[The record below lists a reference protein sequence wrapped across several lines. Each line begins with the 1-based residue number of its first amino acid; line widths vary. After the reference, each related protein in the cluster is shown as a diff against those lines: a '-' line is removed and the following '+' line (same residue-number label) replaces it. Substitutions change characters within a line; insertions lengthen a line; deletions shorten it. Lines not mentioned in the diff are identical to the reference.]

1 MQRPILGVVYRKAS
15 ASCAGFLLPTPS
27 YMLRTALLCLLLLQT
42 ASAIKPLA
50 AYWAKPDTLGLNY
63 QNLTLT
69 TPDRVQLASWLVE
82 PAASAPDQQTTM
94 VVASGDWGNMSYSLY
109 QAAALAAAGYRVLLF
124 DYRGFGHSDA
134 FAIDRD
140 HLYYEEFATDL
151 RAALAEARRRSP
163 RQRVGIIGFSMGTL
177 LGAEVAAT
185 NRCDFLITD
194 GYVGNLQ
201 AIVAYQRTAHQRQ
214 TNLPAE
220 AAAYNPLNPKVNCP
234 WLFIAGTEDPQ
245 TPLADSVAA
254 VRAAR
259 PRQNRQL
266 LAVPCGHLGAMEKL
280 TERDYGDRYMRVVGR
295 FLAGQRIA
303 AKA

>member
-1 MQRPILGVVYRKAS
+1 MLRFVVLCWLLLPAAS
-15 ASCAGFLLPTPS
+15 AW
-27 YMLRTALLCLLLLQT
+27 
-42 ASAIKPLA
+42 AIKPLA
-50 AYWAKPDTLGLNY
+50 TYWARPDTLGLKY
-63 QNLTLT
+63 QDLTLNT
-69 TPDRVQLASWLVE
+69 TDHVRLASWLVE
-82 PAASAPDQQTTM
+82 PVASAPDQHTTM

-124 DYRGFGHSDA
+124 DYRGFGHSAA
-134 FAIDRD
+134 FAIDPN

-151 RAALAEARRRSP
+151 CSALTEARRLSP

-177 LGAEVAAT
+177 LGAEVAAAT
-185 NRCDFLITD
+185 PCDFLITD

-220 AAAYNPLNPKVNCP
+220 AATYNPLNPKVKCP

-266 LAVPCGHLGAMEKL
+266 LTVQCGHLGAMAKL
-280 TERDYGDRYMRVVGR
+280 TERDYGDRYMRAVGR
-295 FLAGQRIA
+295 FLAGQPA
-303 AKA
+303 AGKS

>member
-1 MQRPILGVVYRKAS
+1 
-15 ASCAGFLLPTPS
+15 
-27 YMLRTALLCLLLLQT
+27 MLRTTLLCLLLLQA
-42 ASAIKPLA
+42 ASAWAIKPLA
-50 AYWAKPDTLGLNY
+50 AYWARPDTLGLNY
-63 QNLTLT
+63 QDLTLT
-69 TPDRVQLASWLVE
+69 TPDHVHLAAWLVE
-82 PAASAPDQQTTM
+82 PVANAPDQRTTM

-124 DYRGFGHSDA
+124 DYRGFGHSA
-134 FAIDRD
+134 TFAIDRD

-185 NRCDFLITD
+185 TPCAFLITD

-220 AAAYNPLNPKVNCP
+220 AATYNPLNPKVTCP

-245 TPLADSVAA
+245 TPLADSVTA

-280 TERDYGDRYMRVVGR
+280 TEKDYGDGYGRAVRR
-295 FLAGQRIA
+295 FLAGQRVA
-303 AKA
+303 NMR